1 MINNLDALSIFSQ
14 EETKSALWVMFQGS
28 YKHVVITD
36 ESSFFSAVASLS
48 VELVAV
54 LFWHRMTCSFYS
66 LYSSKCLDTSVHC
79 CVLGLDH

>member
-54 LFWHRMTCSFYS
+54 LF
-66 LYSSKCLDTSVHC
+66 
-79 CVLGLDH
+79 